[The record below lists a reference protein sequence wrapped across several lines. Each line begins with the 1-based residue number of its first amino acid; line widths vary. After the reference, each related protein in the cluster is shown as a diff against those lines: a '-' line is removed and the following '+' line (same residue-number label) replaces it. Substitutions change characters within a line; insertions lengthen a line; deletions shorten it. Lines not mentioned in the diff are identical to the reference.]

1 MVTFGLI
8 LPHFTAVFTLEI
20 GYNVQG
26 CQSCKSSLVLHVL
39 YTKLTSANPTFI
51 LLTHCRARGRA
62 KPKLNF
68 NL

>member
-20 GYNVQG
+20 GYNQD
-26 CQSCKSSLVLHVL
+26 CQSCINSLVFHVL

-62 KPKLNF
+62 KPKHNF
-68 NL
+68 NF